1 MEKQY
6 GSPQKLKTAYEQTHR
21 FKLLVD
27 LENWEYYQEHPE
39 ETLELSEILINNDI
53 SLSKLDF
60 KILDIIKNKKPRSI
74 REVAEILD
82 KSVSNVQPRLKKLEK
97 EGFVVLVEG
106 NKNSLVPTMNYDEI
120 KISI

>member
-27 LENWEYYQEHPE
+27 LENWEFYQEHPE

-97 EGFVVLVEG
+97 EGFVV
-106 NKNSLVPTMNYDEI
+106 
-120 KISI
+120 ISGGK